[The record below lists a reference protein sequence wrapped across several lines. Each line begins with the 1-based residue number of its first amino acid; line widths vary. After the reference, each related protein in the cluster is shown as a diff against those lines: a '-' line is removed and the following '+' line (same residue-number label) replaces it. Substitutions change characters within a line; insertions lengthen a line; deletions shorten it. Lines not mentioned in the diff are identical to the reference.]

1 MKNYDKSKELSYVKY
16 QDINNLYRWAMP
28 QNLPGKDFNRVEEI
42 SQFNED
48 FIKIYNKDSKIGYLI
63 EADVQHSEELYEL
76 TL

>member
-1 MKNYDKSKELSYVKY
+1 
-16 QDINNLYRWAMP
+16 MP
-28 QNLPGKDFNRVEEI
+28 QNLPGKDFNWVEEI

-48 FIKIYNKDSKIGYLI
+48 FIKIYNKDSEIGYLI